1 MGFIVLIILF
11 YFFPYLAVDKLN
23 FFRYLGRK
31 ILNRYHSREE
41 LDLEIQ
47 PIENHG
53 IKTPSYTYWTIS
65 YALTLDGDGLD
76 LVIYL

>member
-1 MGFIVLIILF
+1 MGFVVLIILF
-11 YFFPYLAVDKLN
+11 FFFSYFVVEKLY

-31 ILNRYHSREE
+31 ILINSKEE

-65 YALTLDGDGLD
+65 YALTLDGDGFD
-76 LVIYL
+76 RVI